1 MYYQD
6 VRVSTVQASAQVSGI
21 QSRCKRTFQPAIFA
35 GLEPFFTVHIKKN
48 GYYPTIPG
56 TRPGLPEKYP
66 GILPRSRL
74 ARRCHAGRTRSEGA
88 TAATPTA
95 CSSTQSA
102 HTAADID
109 VRRPLLRWARSAVRV
124 TQSGQCCVTETNSL
138 ELIVGNDSFLTS
150 SRSGLRW
157 IQSGLRKMKIFDF
170 EIRLCTS
177 GDCRAQGSKRWPTG
191 TLFRRQT

>member
-1 MYYQD
+1 MVGTPQHQAQKAAHKT
-6 VRVSTVQASAQVSGI
+6 RAPNSAASAQVSGI
-21 QSRCKRTFQPAIFA
+21 QSRCKRTFQPPIFA
-35 GLEPFFTVHIKKN
+35 GLEPCFYRFSKKS

-138 ELIVGNDSFLTS
+138 ELGVGNDFFGLVSWN
-150 SRSGLRW
+150 RSGLRW
-157 IQSGLRKMKIFDF
+157 IQSGLRNMKNTPDSQMYACYI
-170 EIRLCTS
+170 
-177 GDCRAQGSKRWPTG
+177 
-191 TLFRRQT
+191 